1 MSAVVDG
8 STRSVPPEQSMSA
21 SLFLVSP
28 TADRTIAST
37 VLGEVEVSLDTL
49 FQFPEGLH
57 GFERHQ
63 EYVLV
68 PAKRDGFFWLQSA
81 EEPGLAFLLVDPFRV
96 QPGYEVDL
104 GAGDQVFLE
113 FQQPDDALVLTVVTL
128 PSSKDGTMTT
138 NLRGPLVLNVRTRKG
153 RQVVRADEG
162 YSLKAPVLLG
172 RVAEEQ
178 NPGTTG
184 GASR

>member
-1 MSAVVDG
+1 MTAAIDG
-8 STRSVPPEQSMSA
+8 STRSVPPEQSMPA
-21 SLFLVSP
+21 ALSLSSTTP
-28 TADRTIAST
+28 ERTIASA
-37 VLGEVEVSLDTL
+37 VLGDVVVSLETL

-68 PAKRDGFFWLQSA
+68 PAKRNGFFWLQSA
-81 EEPGLAFLLVDPFRV
+81 EEPGLAFLLVDPFLV
-96 QPGYEVDL
+96 HDGFEVDL

-113 FQQPDDALVLTVVTL
+113 LQQPDDALVLTVVTL
-128 PSSKDGTMTT
+128 PSSKHGEMTT

-162 YSLKAPVLLG
+162 YSLKAPVS
-172 RVAEEQ
+172 VMA
-178 NPGTTG
+178 
-184 GASR
+184 